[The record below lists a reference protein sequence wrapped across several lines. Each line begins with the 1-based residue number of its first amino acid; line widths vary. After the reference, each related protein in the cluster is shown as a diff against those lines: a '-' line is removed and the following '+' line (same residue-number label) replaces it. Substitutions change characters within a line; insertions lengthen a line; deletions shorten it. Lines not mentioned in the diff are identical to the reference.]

1 MPVRRTH
8 CTLLSKLPTTLY
20 NASDVYSLIRNV
32 DAAKTCQ
39 GNQEKKFLDCWQKR
53 SLTLH
58 GFGKTVFTY
67 NVFTCSYHRL
77 CTLVYAGSRGAF
89 LDGLSLPTGSI
100 NRHTHCQLLLSLDL
114 SSVRCSGCS
123 AYRKTLS
130 IQNARMQGKSLYTFK
145 PCQPQVQCQCMS
157 LDFYS
162 NCTNYFIQL
171 CM

>member
-1 MPVRRTH
+1 MLTRLRRAKVTRRRNSWIAGRKDHLHYMVLVRQ
-8 CTLLSKLPTTLY
+8 C
-20 NASDVYSLIRNV
+20 
-32 DAAKTCQ
+32 
-39 GNQEKKFLDCWQKR
+39 
-53 SLTLH
+53 
-58 GFGKTVFTY
+58 FTY

-100 NRHTHCQLLLSLDL
+100 NRHTHSQLLLSLDL

-123 AYRKTLS
+123 AYHKTLS

-157 LDFYS
+157 LDLYS